1 MNTDNRTTGPVGR
14 AQATRMLAE
23 AEGRPPLSPDHDVH
37 VYAGFAAIIALV
49 MGVGTIA
56 IMFSNWAL
64 IPYVLALFGVIF
76 WQRRAIGASP
86 RGSGRTYI
94 WGVAGSGVMV
104 LVVVTSLHVIR
115 TTIGL
120 TPWWY
125 LLGALVVAAPGL
137 VAAALIARRGAE
149 RGATR

>member
-1 MNTDNRTTGPVGR
+1 MFP
-14 AQATRMLAE
+14 
-23 AEGRPPLSPDHDVH
+23 
-37 VYAGFAAIIALV
+37 AGVAV

-64 IPYVLALFGVIF
+64 IPYLLALFGVVV

-86 RGSGRTYI
+86 RGSGRTYV

-104 LVVVTSLHVIR
+104 LVVVTALHVLR

-125 LLGALVVAAPGL
+125 LLGAAVVAAPGL
-137 VAAALIARRGAE
+137 VAAALIGRRG
-149 RGATR
+149 TR